1 MFLQNRVLF
10 FETYCCKIWA
20 LPDPFICIIVDI
32 DYETFEKRIIPKPDD
47 VKDVIR
53 GALEENFIFSSL
65 SFDEKE
71 DFVAAMEDR

>member
-1 MFLQNRVLF
+1 
-10 FETYCCKIWA
+10 
-20 LPDPFICIIVDI
+20 
-32 DYETFEKRIIPKPDD
+32 